1 MSEHPFA
8 LSTQNIPNNFPCV
21 PVIPITGNPLFPK
34 FVKMIEVCLPPLL
47 LGRKAL
53 QLLISLCFF
62 PKDHRPTPYGCHS
75 TQNEVQPPLRWR
87 FPEKESKR
95 VSRLLPHKVF
105 SSQTNILSS
114 FYLSTEDVVK
124 SVDDLYRTGTFVQIP
139 EWDDMGNK
147 IRMLVIGHRR

>member
-34 FVKMIEVCLPPLL
+34 FVKMIEVGLPPPL

-62 PKDHRPTPYGCHS
+62 PKDYRPTPHGCYPA
-75 TQNEVQPPLRWR
+75 QNEIQPTLRWC
-87 FPEKESKR
+87 FLEKESER
-95 VSRLLPHKVF
+95 VSYLPLHSSF
-105 SSQTNILSS
+105 SSQTNIL
-114 FYLSTEDVVK
+114 FLLYLSTEDVVK